1 MHKSR
6 WGGKMD
12 GMEPWALVGIIA
24 VAIVAAVC
32 ILAFC

>member
-1 MHKSR
+1 
-6 WGGKMD
+6 MD
-12 GMEPWALVGIIA
+12 GMEPWAWVGIIA